1 MDGAPL
7 EAGQTSSMY
16 STMMRDSAMGLPW
29 WSSTGIFL
37 CTGLDRSSSSLF
49 FPTVSC
55 SISCSTPFSF
65 SATTTRFTKGLAQP
79 PTTRTAAGSP
89 ELSAD
94 CSHRNGL
101 YIYVLASEF
110 LPKEESIEQK
120 RSQKLQSLRDVCE
133 EHSIAMAGGGDE
145 LKLLGMWASPFALR
159 AKLALSFKGL
169 SYDYVEEDFKNKS
182 DLLLSSNPVHKKV
195 PVLIHNG
202 KPICESQ
209 VIVQYIDEV
218 FPDAGVTLLPAD
230 PHDRA
235 VARFWAA
242 YIDEK
247 LFSAWILV
255 FRSKTEEEKA
265 EAVKQTF
272 AVVEKLE
279 GALSECSKGK
289 PFFGGDTV
297 GYVDVVLGG
306 FVAWVHAIEEVF
318 GLNQFDAAKTPLL
331 AAWLERFDELDAV
344 KEVMPDI
351 GRLVE
356 LAKMRQAQAAA
367 AAAAVAAAAAGEAN

>member
-1 MDGAPL
+1 M
-7 EAGQTSSMY
+7 T
-16 STMMRDSAMGLPW
+16 
-29 WSSTGIFL
+29 
-37 CTGLDRSSSSLF
+37 
-49 FPTVSC
+49 
-55 SISCSTPFSF
+55 
-65 SATTTRFTKGLAQP
+65 
-79 PTTRTAAGSP
+79 
-89 ELSAD
+89 
-94 CSHRNGL
+94 
-101 YIYVLASEF
+101 
-110 LPKEESIEQK
+110 
-120 RSQKLQSLRDVCE
+120 
-133 EHSIAMAGGGDE
+133 MAGGGDE

-169 SYDYVEEDFKNKS
+169 SYDYVEEDLKNKS
-182 DLLLSSNPVHKKV
+182 ELLLSSNPVHKKV

-235 VARFWAA
+235 VARFWAS
-242 YIDEK
+242 YIDE
-247 LFSAWILV
+247 
-255 FRSKTEEEKA
+255 KTEEEKA